1 MQLNKTNLD
10 TYTKAATKKTPKVIF
25 DSKKGYFEI
34 SGIAMPEDT
43 VLFFNPLIKTMR
55 ENLDATEVPINFYF
69 DIYYFNSLSSKKLY
83 EIFNVI
89 DEYAKNGK
97 DITITW
103 NYEEDDECMEDAGI
117 LFKENTKVPFN
128 IVKITD

>member
-1 MQLNKTNLD
+1 MQSNNYTLETYNKS
-10 TYTKAATKKTPKVIF
+10 ATKKTPKVVF
-25 DSKKGYFEI
+25 DPEKGYFEI

-43 VLFFNPLIKTMR
+43 VLFFNPLIKTLR
-55 ENLDATEVPINFYF
+55 EYLDATDVPINFYF

-89 DEYAKNGK
+89 DEYAGNGK
-97 DITITW
+97 EIKVMW

-117 LFKENTKVPFN
+117 LFKENTKVPFEM
-128 IVKITD
+128 VKITD

>member
-1 MQLNKTNLD
+1 MQSNTINLD
-10 TYTKAATKKTPKVIF
+10 TYTKPATKKTPKVIF
-25 DSKKGYFEI
+25 DSEKGYFEI

-43 VLFFNPLIKTMR
+43 VLFFNPLIKALR
-55 ENLDATEVPINFYF
+55 ENLEATEVPINFYF

-89 DEYAKNGK
+89 DEYAENGK
-97 DITITW
+97 EITITW

-128 IVKITD
+128 IVKIID